1 MGSSKQNKLNRLLQA
16 IPRHAV
22 VIPQRLDELGISPQL
37 ARKYVQNGWLIKI
50 GSGAFARAGDN
61 PDWRG
66 GLYALQSQL
75 EMSVHVGAVSALE
88 LHGRAHFLSVGQG
101 NTVVLLSDKTE
112 NLPAWFKRYPW
123 TVELSHSC
131 LSLFSSVPE
140 QATTPLA
147 CGDFSI
153 LVSAPERAILEEVH
167 LVRDNNDI
175 EHAVLLMEGLTTL
188 RPELVQKLL
197 EHCMSIKAKRLFL
210 WAAESVG
217 HSWFDELDLSKVEL
231 GTGKRQLYK
240 GGKMSSK
247 YLIMVPPQEDL
258 PNV

>member
-1 MGSSKQNKLNRLLQA
+1 MGSSKQNKLNRLLQT

-22 VIPQRLDELGISPQL
+22 VISQRLEELDISPQL
-37 ARKYVQNGWLIKI
+37 ARKYVQNGWLTRI
-50 GSGAFARAGDN
+50 GSGAFARAGDK

-75 EMSVHVGAVSALE
+75 GMSVHVGAVSALE
-88 LHGRAHFLSVGQG
+88 LQGRAHFLPVGQD
-101 NTVVLLSDKTE
+101 NTVLLLSDKKE

-140 QATTPLA
+140 RATTPLA

-153 LVSAPERAILEEVH
+153 LISSPERAILEEMH
-167 LVRDNNDI
+167 LACGNNDI

-188 RPELVQKLL
+188 RPKLVQALL
-197 EHCMSIKAKRLFL
+197 ECCVSIKAKRLFL
-210 WAAESVG
+210 WAAETAG
-217 HSWFDELDLSKVEL
+217 HSWFDELDLIKVEL

-240 GGKMSSK
+240 GGKVDFR
-247 YLIMVPPQEDL
+247 YLITVPPREEL
-258 PNV
+258 PDV